1 MADNDLIYG
10 MNPVLEAIRSG
21 RAELVYISTSR
32 KRNLSGVMDEAREKN
47 VQTKMMHD
55 QSFFDSRFPKGHQ
68 GIAASVKTRAPLTSV
83 EDLLKQTNTGALG
96 TGELGT
102 GARGTGAR
110 GTGARLPLYIVL
122 DQIEDPRNLG
132 AILRTAE
139 AAGAAG
145 VITQERRSAGL
156 SPEAVK
162 ASAGASEHIP
172 LCVVSNIKNALK
184 LLKSNGVTVVGAEAT
199 EDALEVWDADLTFPV
214 ALVIGSEGKGM
225 RRTVLKACDMVVKL
239 PLKGAVSSLNASVAA
254 GAVIFEILRQNRGA
268 TDTGA
273 TGPF

>member
-1 MADNDLIYG
+1 
-10 MNPVLEAIRSG
+10 
-21 RAELVYISTSR
+21 
-32 KRNLSGVMDEAREKN
+32 
-47 VQTKMMHD
+47 
-55 QSFFDSRFPKGHQ
+55 
-68 GIAASVKTRAPLTSV
+68 
-83 EDLLKQTNTGALG
+83 
-96 TGELGT
+96 
-102 GARGTGAR
+102 
-110 GTGARLPLYIVL
+110 
-122 DQIEDPRNLG
+122 
-132 AILRTAE
+132 
-139 AAGAAG
+139 
-145 VITQERRSAGL
+145 
-156 SPEAVK
+156 
-162 ASAGASEHIP
+162 
-172 LCVVSNIKNALK
+172 VVSNIKNALK